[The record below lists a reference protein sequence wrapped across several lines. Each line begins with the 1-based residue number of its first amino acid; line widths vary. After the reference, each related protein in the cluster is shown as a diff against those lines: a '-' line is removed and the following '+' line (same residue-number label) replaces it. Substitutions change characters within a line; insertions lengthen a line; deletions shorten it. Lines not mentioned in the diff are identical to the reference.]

1 MIHLLQALRPALL
14 KVAEAYDCYLLLIC
28 RLTEALKV
36 SFCYSYALLAGYLA
50 GDKYNCKYNCK
61 PKSHELVSP
70 LLPTLSDIFF
80 NTENHLHAT
89 RNRLPIS

>member
-28 RLTEALKV
+28 TLTEALEV

-50 GDKYNCKYNCK
+50 SDKYNCKYNCK
-61 PKSHELVSP
+61 PKSHE
-70 LLPTLSDIFF
+70 LPTLSDIFF

-89 RNRLPIS
+89 RNRLPISYLLA